1 MISLSPTKLEDFKL
15 NSKIAIQLK
24 NINRTNIINMI
35 FIGKGNSGKKTL
47 INALLN
53 NLFKQNVRNLI
64 KIETQDIKIGNNKVS
79 LKYLRTPFHYEI
91 NLYEYGLY
99 DKNMVTE
106 FIKEITKYKSIKEGE
121 YKFIILKNIDKVSN
135 QCQLSL
141 RSVMDKTFKTT
152 RFIFTAENINK
163 IDNSF
168 LSRLNSIIVPKPKKE
183 FIKKYIKNYFNDE
196 KIYLKILELSD
207 NNITIVNNLI
217 YSLKNSNLN
226 IEKFFKFFNYT
237 DKITKLLLKKN
248 LISVIEIRSYV
259 YQLVLL
265 NVPIINIMKEIN
277 KNLFKKYPNLD
288 DNIKIELIKISA
300 DISYKINNIDYDIIG
315 LEFFILK
322 VKKLL
327 LDNGLL

>member
-1 MISLSPTKLEDFKL
+1 MTSLVPTKLDNFMI
-15 NSKIAIQLK
+15 NSKIADQLK
-24 NINRTNIINMI
+24 NVNKTNIINMI
-35 FIGKGNSGKKTL
+35 FIGKPNSGKKTL

-53 NLFKQNVRNLI
+53 NLFKQNVRELI

-121 YKFIILKNIDKVSN
+121 FKFIILKNIDKVST

-152 RFIFTAENINK
+152 RFIYTAENINK

-183 FIKKYIKNYFNDE
+183 FIKEYIKNYFDDE
-196 KIYLKILELSD
+196 KIYFKILEFSD

-226 IEKFFKFFNYT
+226 IDKFFKLFNFT
-237 DKITKLLLKKN
+237 DKIIKLISKKN
-248 LISVIEIRSYV
+248 LSSVIEIRTYV

-265 NVPIINIMKEIN
+265 NIPIINIMKKIN
-277 KNLFKKYPNLD
+277 KDLYKKYPNLD
-288 DNIKIELIKISA
+288 DNIKIELLKISS
-300 DISYKINNIDYDIIG
+300 DISYKSNNIDYDIIG

>member
-1 MISLSPTKLEDFKL
+1 MISLIPTKLDNFMI
-15 NSKIAIQLK
+15 NSKIANQLK
-24 NINRTNIINMI
+24 NINKTNIINMI
-35 FIGKGNSGKKTL
+35 FIGKPNSGKKTL

-53 NLFKQNVRNLI
+53 NLFKQNVRELI

-79 LKYLRTPFHYEI
+79 LKYLRSPYHYEI

-121 YKFIILKNIDKVSN
+121 FKFIILKNIDRVSN

-152 RFIFTAENINK
+152 RFIFTAENNNK

-168 LSRLNSIIVPKPKKE
+168 LSRLNSIIVSKPKKE
-183 FIKKYIKNYFNDE
+183 LVKRYVKKYFDDE
-196 KIYLKILELSD
+196 KIIFKILNYSD
-207 NNITIVNNLI
+207 NNITVVNNLI
-217 YSLKNSNLN
+217 YALKNSNLN
-226 IEKFFKFFNYT
+226 MEKFFKLFNYT
-237 DKITKLLLKKN
+237 DKITKLIFKKN
-248 LISVIEIRSYV
+248 LTSVVEIRNYV
-259 YQLVLL
+259 YQLILL
-265 NVPIINIMKEIN
+265 NIPIINIIKQII
-277 KNLFKKYPNLD
+277 KDLFYKFPNLN
-288 DNIKIELIKISA
+288 DNIKIELVKISSDMA
-300 DISYKINNIDYDIIG
+300 YKNNNIDYDIIG